1 MALTTDERTTL
12 AAWLDELTTEL
23 AQLSRRLQ
31 SVAVVI
37 REEPPPPESQP
48 PTPDG

>member
-1 MALTTDERTTL
+1 MALTTDERTML
-12 AAWLDELTTEL
+12 VALLDELVTEL
-23 AQLSRRLQ
+23 AQLSCRLH

-37 REEPPPPESQP
+37 REEPPLPESQP